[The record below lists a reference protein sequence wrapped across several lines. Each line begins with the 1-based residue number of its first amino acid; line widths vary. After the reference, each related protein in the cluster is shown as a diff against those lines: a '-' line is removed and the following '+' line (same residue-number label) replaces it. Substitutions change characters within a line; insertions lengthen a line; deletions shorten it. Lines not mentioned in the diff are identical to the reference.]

1 MQTTSD
7 SAPPKRT
14 RAKAKGDPAQP
25 TITVKKSRA
34 RAAPPVAG
42 PSPEVPAAQPSP
54 SVSSAEQLD
63 SMIATAAYFLASER
77 GFSPGHELD
86 DWLEAE
92 RRIKA
97 PGLG

>member
-14 RAKAKGDPAQP
+14 RAKAKSDPAQP

-34 RAAPPVAG
+34 RTAAPAAG
-42 PSPEVPAAQPSP
+42 LSPEAPVVQPQP
-54 SVSSAEQLD
+54 TTASAEQLD
-63 SMIATAAYFLASER
+63 AMIATAAYFLASER

-97 PGLG
+97 PDLG

>member
-14 RAKAKGDPAQP
+14 RAKAKGNPAQP
-25 TITVKKSRA
+25 TITVKKSRS
-34 RAAPPVAG
+34 RAAAPVAG
-42 PSPEVPAAQPSP
+42 PSPGAPAAQALPP
-54 SVSSAEQLD
+54 VPSAEQLD

-97 PGLG
+97 AGPG